1 MRDIDQTLREM
12 NPVRTGRE
20 ADQARLDAILSTSR
34 AATTAARRPRARSGW
49 VWAVAAATVTAGVF
63 AYVVV
68 DPFGVSTQPAL
79 AVTPSPLRVQAADR
93 PAADV
98 LKEIADRIDGRPDTR
113 SEPWTAEHFI
123 RDDWALSSRIDN
135 VQVTSAVITEHRE
148 TWQKPDGS
156 ARWKV
161 KTLPPVF
168 QNAHQR
174 KVWESAGAV
183 AKEPQE
189 WSGDAG
195 AQAVVEPPATVD
207 GMRKWLANGQ
217 DMGPGLL
224 YEVIPERFQDHV
236 FSPAQRAALLR
247 VLAATPGVVHTGT
260 VEDRAGRTGEAFSLT
275 GRFGGL
281 PNKRTLVFDPTTGN
295 LLAYEE
301 QLQQDTGKLRVRPY
315 SVIGYSTFLKAERLP

>member
-1 MRDIDQTLREM
+1 MRDIDRTLREL

-20 ADQARLDAILSTSR
+20 AGQARLDAILSAPR
-34 AATTAARRPRARSGW
+34 AATAAVHRPWVRPRW
-49 VWAVAAATVTAGVF
+49 VWAAAAATVTAGVF
-63 AYVVV
+63 AYAVV

-79 AVTPSPLRVQAADR
+79 AVTPSPLRVQPGEA
-93 PAADV
+93 PAAGV
-98 LKEIADRIDGRPDTR
+98 LKEIADRVDGRPDPR
-113 SEPWTAEHFI
+113 AAPWTAEHFI

-135 VQVTSAVITEHRE
+135 IQVTSAVITEHRE
-148 TWQKPDGS
+148 TWQQPDGS

-161 KTLPPVF
+161 DTLPPVF

-174 KVWESAGAV
+174 EVWESAGAV
-183 AKEPQE
+183 GEEAQE
-189 WSGDAG
+189 WSGEAG
-195 AQAVVEPPATVD
+195 PHAVVEPPATVD

-217 DMGPGLL
+217 NTGPGLL

-236 FSPAQRAALLR
+236 FSPAQRAAVLR
-247 VLAATPGVVHTGT
+247 VLATTPGVVHAGT
-260 VEDRAGRTGEAFSLT
+260 VQDRAGRTGEAFSLT

-281 PNKRTLVFDPTTGN
+281 PNKRTLVFDPATGD

-301 QLQQDTGKLRVRPY
+301 QLQHDTGKLRVRPY

>member
-20 ADQARLDAILSTSR
+20 ADQARLDAILSTPR
-34 AATTAARRPRARSGW
+34 TGTAAVHRPRVRPRW
-49 VWAVAAATVTAGVF
+49 VWAVAATSVTAGVL

-79 AVTPSPLRVQAADR
+79 AVTPSPLRVQPTGR
-93 PAADV
+93 PAAEV
-98 LKEIADRIDGRPDTR
+98 LEGIADRIDDQPDPR
-113 SEPWTAEHFI
+113 SKPWTAEHFI
-123 RDDWALSSRIDN
+123 RDDWALSSRIDD
-135 VQVTSAVITEHRE
+135 VQVTSAVITEHCE

-161 KTLPPVF
+161 RTLPPVF
-168 QNAHQR
+168 QNARQR

-183 AKEPQE
+183 GKEPQR
-189 WSGDAG
+189 WAGDAG
-195 AQAVVEPPATVD
+195 PEAVIEPPATVG
-207 GMRKWLANGQ
+207 GMRKWLTDGQ
-217 DMGPGLL
+217 EMGPGLL

-247 VLAATPGVVHTGT
+247 VLAATPGVVHAGT

-281 PNKRTLVFDPTTGN
+281 PNKRTLVFDAATGD

-301 QLQQDTGKLRVRPY
+301 QLQRDTGKLGVRPY